1 MTAPIPHNGAPL
13 QSRALRTLIIASGNP
28 HKVAEIESMLGPIA
42 IEVQRQPADLE
53 VEETGSTYLEN
64 ARLKACAAA
73 ERTGCWA
80 LADDSGLEV
89 DALDGAPG
97 LFTARFAASDPEK
110 LMRLTEAMQGVPY
123 RSACFR
129 SAMVLCSPDGECE
142 EEAEGFCWGEL
153 LQEPAY
159 TGGGIESLFW
169 VREAGCSYGQLNA
182 AQLSKLGSRGKAARA
197 LAPGLRRRLHLN

>member
-1 MTAPIPHNGAPL
+1 M
-13 QSRALRTLIIASGNP
+13 RTLIIASGNP

-42 IEVQRQPADLE
+42 IEVQRQPPDLE

-110 LMRLTEAMQGVPY
+110 LSRLTEAMQGIPY
-123 RSACFR
+123 RRACFR
-129 SAMVLCSPDGECE
+129 SAMVLCSPDGECD

-159 TGGGIESLFW
+159 AGGGIESLFW
-169 VREAGCSYGQLNA
+169 VREAGCSYGELNT
-182 AQLSKLGSRGKAARA
+182 AQLTKLGSRGKAARA
-197 LAPGLRRRLHLN
+197 LAPGLRRRLHLH